1 MNHIYEEKRSQNGSK
16 DMIKEGVKKNP
27 AVAFFLITYV
37 FSWGIWL
44 PGLIKGLGLNNTMYT
59 ILNVIGGIRS
69 KPSWS
74 YTGADF

>member
-16 DMIKEGVKKNP
+16 DMIKEGIKKNP

-44 PGLIKGLGLNNTMYT
+44 PVLIKGLGL
-59 ILNVIGGIRS
+59 RARAQ
-69 KPSWS
+69 PSWS